1 MKYILYTAM
10 NLTSVPRAHIKK
22 KKRRVWR
29 CVCTH
34 TCDVSDVELGC
45 GGETGRSLELTGHLA

>member
-22 KKRRVWR
+22 KKK
-29 CVCTH
+29 
-34 TCDVSDVELGC
+34 
-45 GGETGRSLELTGHLA
+45 SLALCLYTYM

>member
-22 KKRRVWR
+22 KKEESGA
-29 CVCTH
+29 
-34 TCDVSDVELGC
+34 VSVHIHVMSVMWSWGV
-45 GGETGRSLELTGHLA
+45 GERQADP